1 MKITIVDY
9 GMGNIKSII
18 GALKYLEVEEI
29 TVSNNLSELVSADK
43 LILPGVG
50 SFAMAMSNIKKLN
63 LDKYLKETVIV
74 DKKPILGICL
84 GMQLMTEKSEEGNLK
99 GLCWIKGETK
109 KFNFSHLSNPIKVPH
124 MGWNYFKEI
133 VQYYKDNW
141 ITNIN

>member
-63 LDKYLKETVIV
+63 IDKYLKKLLLLTRNQFLE
-74 DKKPILGICL
+74 
-84 GMQLMTEKSEEGNLK
+84 
-99 GLCWIKGETK
+99 
-109 KFNFSHLSNPIKVPH
+109 FA
-124 MGWNYFKEI
+124 
-133 VQYYKDNW
+133 
-141 ITNIN
+141 